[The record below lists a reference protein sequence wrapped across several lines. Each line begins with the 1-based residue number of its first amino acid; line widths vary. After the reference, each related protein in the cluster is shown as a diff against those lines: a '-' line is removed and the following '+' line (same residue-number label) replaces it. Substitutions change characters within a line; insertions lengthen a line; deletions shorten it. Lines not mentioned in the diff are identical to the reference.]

1 MFANPSTRW
10 LYFIYSFYVD
20 FFLYKKRFANL
31 LSLSLS
37 LCLAEKETIEN
48 TDSNILF
55 TIHNL
60 EEKRSVEERTRRQVS
75 ARARFEGVCE
85 NSKKSS
91 ERRTRFWGCGR
102 PCVHRSQIR
111 SKEVERNEGFR
122 GQLCHPLPK
131 TTGPESLARALIVSF
146 SVKSQ
151 LLLG

>member
-37 LCLAEKETIEN
+37 LFVSQRRKQSKTRIRIFYSRYIIWKRKEALK
-48 TDSNILF
+48 S
-55 TIHNL
+55 
-60 EEKRSVEERTRRQVS
+60 ERGGRF
-75 ARARFEGVCE
+75 RARFEGVCE

>member
-1 MFANPSTRW
+1 MA
-10 LYFIYSFYVD
+10 V
-20 FFLYKKRFANL
+20 
-31 LSLSLS
+31 
-37 LCLAEKETIEN
+37 
-48 TDSNILF
+48 
-55 TIHNL
+55 
-60 EEKRSVEERTRRQVS
+60 SV
-75 ARARFEGVCE
+75 RARFGVWE
-85 NSKKSS
+85 NSKKSL

-102 PCVHRSQIR
+102 PCVHRSQIG